1 MSGSDIALIITAVG
15 VLVSTVVGAV
25 VTLRRVDGVKT
36 EVDGVKTDVQ
46 GVHQIVNQQRTDMLA
61 YQRTLIEALQAQG
74 IHVPTDQSLQ
84 KK

>member
-25 VTLRRVDGVKT
+25 VTLRRVDTVKDQ
-36 EVDGVKTDVQ
+36 VDTVKADVQ

-61 YQRTLIEALQAQG
+61 YQQVLVGALKDKG

-84 KK
+84 KE